1 MAFSAVRRGTAS
13 PPDVPLICHKVNKHL
28 LCLSA
33 QPQRLSTEKGLNMP
47 DLPHPWSIY
56 ANLQTSLNDSRVR
69 SRTWGLE
76 SALNEILGAELR
88 SIPTTPEEIVT
99 ACSTGA
105 RRERARSL
113 IRRRH
118 PREFSPQQIDTVRM
132 LEALN
137 FLTKIKASIQPSD
150 WRLLSTISD
159 EVGTR
164 GKGRTSGAVRVK
176 VCRLRKRIRKLLRTT
191 A

>member
-1 MAFSAVRRGTAS
+1 
-13 PPDVPLICHKVNKHL
+13 
-28 LCLSA
+28 
-33 QPQRLSTEKGLNMP
+33 MP
-47 DLPHPWSIY
+47 VLPHPWAIY

-76 SALNEILGAELR
+76 SALNAIVEAEFR
-88 SIPTTPEEIVT
+88 SIPATPEEIVT
-99 ACSTGA
+99 ACDTGA

-118 PREFSPQQIDTVRM
+118 PREFSPQQIDTVSM

-137 FLTKIKASIQPSD
+137 CLTKIKASIQPLD

-159 EVGTR
+159 GVGTR
-164 GKGRTSGAVRVK
+164 GKGRISGSVRVK
-176 VCRLRKRIRKLLRTT
+176 VCRLRKRIRTLLRTT
-191 A
+191 S